1 MAEKK
6 EYIPMYPDLWD
17 EDEMFHLATCWHID
31 VYEKAHEVDPHSE
44 SKWGDLA
51 MGYGLGKGLSPDQAC
66 DFELFVSHLG
76 IR

>member
-1 MAEKK
+1 VAKK
-6 EYIPMYPDLWD
+6 EYFPIYPDLWD
-17 EDEMFHLATCWHID
+17 ADEMFHLATTWRID
-31 VYEKAHEVDPHSE
+31 VYEKAQEVDPFSE

-51 MGYGLGKGLSPDQAC
+51 MGYALGKGLSPDQAC